1 MTYHAKLDKFEGP
14 LDLLLKLIE
23 EQKINIAEV
32 SLASVADQYL
42 EYISQKERIT
52 LENLADFLT
61 VASKLIL
68 IKSKTL
74 LPNLKFSEEEEKEIL
89 DLEKQLTEFKKFKDI
104 SNVIGKMSGSSRV
117 SFSREKFLGTQ
128 SFFYPPEN
136 IHPVRNS
143 IFNGRSDLA
152 GTTPD
157 NINIAL
163 ENKIFSNG
171 VNSFD
176 LKKFFVKVLENI
188 PVLEKLEEEMV
199 REVITLEQKI
209 EHLQNFLRKK
219 IETSFS
225 ELVSGAENKVDVIVS
240 FLAML
245 EMVKQKIINVEQG
258 DLFSDI
264 RLKSKAA

>member
-23 EQKINIAEV
+23 EQKLNIAEV

-42 EYISQKERIT
+42 EYLSQKERIT

-68 IKSKTL
+68 IKSKAL
-74 LPNLKFSEEEEKEIL
+74 LPNLEFSEEEEKEIV
-89 DLEKQLTEFKKFKDI
+89 DLERQLAEFKKFKDI
-104 SNVIGKMSGSSRV
+104 STALGRMAESGRI

-128 SFFYPPEN
+128 LFFYPPEN
-136 IHPVRNS
+136 INV
-143 IFNGRSDLA
+143 
-152 GTTPD
+152 
-157 NINIAL
+157 
-163 ENKIFSNG
+163 
-171 VNSFD
+171 FD
-176 LKKFFVKVLENI
+176 LKKFFAQVLDNI

-225 ELVSGAENKVDVIVS
+225 DLVSGAENKVDVIVS

-245 EMVKQKIINVEQG
+245 EMVKQKIINVEQNS
-258 DLFSDI
+258 LFQDI
-264 RLKSKAA
+264 KIGIKNETGA